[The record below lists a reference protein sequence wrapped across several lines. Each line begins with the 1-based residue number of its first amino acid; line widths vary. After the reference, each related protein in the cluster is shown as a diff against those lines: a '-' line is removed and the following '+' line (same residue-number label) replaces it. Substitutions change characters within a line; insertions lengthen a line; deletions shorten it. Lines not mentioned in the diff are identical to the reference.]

1 MDDLMRDTE
10 ELNELN
16 ELTLR
21 IFGKILKKPDTLR
34 YNLLEATEE

>member
-21 IFGKILKKPDTLR
+21 IFGKILKET
-34 YNLLEATEE
+34 